1 MENNKTAL
9 NRRAFLGAA
18 GLAAI
23 GSRLARGSEA
33 NSAVRIG
40 LLGCGGRGT
49 ADATG
54 MVENAGARVTAL
66 ADLFQDQLDRAKQH
80 FDDLAAKHGCGAI
93 EAEQIFRGPHAC
105 EQIAASGQVDAIV
118 IATPP
123 YFHPEHLERVVAAGK
138 HAYCEKPVAVDVP
151 GAKRVLEAGRRAK
164 GRVSLEAGFQ
174 LRQAPPFVEL
184 VKRLH
189 AGGIGEIGFGEAY
202 YYCPFIDTGHQDA
215 PPAQWRIRNWLYD
228 RVLSGD
234 IIVEQ
239 NIHALD
245 ICNWVL
251 QGHPVKAVGVGGRKG
266 RSEKGNVYGHCA
278 VVFTYPNDVQV
289 SFSSKQFGKGPFD
302 VNERFF
308 GTRGS
313 SQSPYSGPLGTSG
326 EETWTWSG
334 SEQTQQRSF
343 SAAGTFSDNLA
354 QADAEKH
361 KSFIGSIT
369 SGQFHEQSEPGV
381 EAALTAMLG
390 RTAMYEGREVTWDE
404 LQRSHEKWESGL
416 DLDKLYES

>member
-1 MENNKTAL
+1 MENKTTGL
-9 NRRAFLGAA
+9 NRREFLGAA
-18 GLAAI
+18 GLAVA
-23 GSRLARGSEA
+23 GSRLVRGSEA
-33 NSAVRIG
+33 SPAIRVG

-49 ADATG
+49 ADAAS

-66 ADLFQDQLDRAKQH
+66 GDLFQDQLDRAKRH
-80 FDDLAAKHGCGAI
+80 FDGLAEKHGGAPI
-93 EAEQIFRGPHAC
+93 DPGQIFRGPRAC

-151 GAKRVLEAGRRAK
+151 GARRVLETGRRAE
-164 GRVSLEAGFQ
+164 GRVTLEVGFQ
-174 LRQAPPFVEL
+174 IRQAPPFVEL

-189 AGGIGEIGFGEAY
+189 AGSIGEISFGEAY
-202 YYCPFIDTGHQDA
+202 YYCPFLDTGHHDA
-215 PPAQWRIRNWLYD
+215 PPAEWRIRNWLYD

-234 IIVEQ
+234 VIVEQ

-251 QGHPVKAVGVGGRKG
+251 QGHPVKAIGSGGRKG
-266 RSEKGNVYGHCA
+266 RSENGNVYGHSA
-278 VVFTYPNDVQV
+278 VVFTYPNGVQV

-308 GTRGS
+308 GTRGNA
-313 SQSPYSGPLGTSG
+313 QSPYSGPLGTVG

-334 SEQTQQRSF
+334 SEQKQQKDF
-343 SAAGTFSDNLA
+343 STTGTFKDNLA
-354 QADAEKH
+354 DADAEKH
-361 KSFIGSIT
+361 RSFLGSIA
-369 SGQFHEQSEPGV
+369 SGHFHNQAESGV
-381 EAALTAMLG
+381 ESALTAMLG
-390 RTAMYEGREVTWDE
+390 RTAMYTGREVTWE
-404 LQRSHEKWESGL
+404 KLLRSHERWESGL
-416 DLDKLYES
+416 DLDKLA